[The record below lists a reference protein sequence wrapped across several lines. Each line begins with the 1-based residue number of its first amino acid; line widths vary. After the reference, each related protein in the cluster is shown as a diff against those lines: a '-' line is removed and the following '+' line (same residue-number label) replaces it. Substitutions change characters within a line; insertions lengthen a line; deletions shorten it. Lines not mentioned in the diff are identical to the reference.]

1 MIYSKH
7 KNIGGVFFMENYNL
21 IDGHVIPQVG
31 FGTYKLNG
39 ASGVHA
45 IVNALNNGYR
55 VLDTAYNYENE
66 GTVGKAM
73 QQSHVSRDQIIVT
86 SKLPG
91 RYHSYEQAARTIQ
104 ESIYRLG
111 VEYIDL
117 YLIHWPNPK
126 QGLYVEAWKA
136 LIEAQKMGLVK
147 SIGVCNFLPEHLET
161 LEKETGV
168 LPAVNQ
174 IELHPYFNQKDA
186 IKYHEEKGIITEAWS
201 PLGRASEVIHD
212 KNIEQIAEKYN
223 KTIPQIILKWHV
235 QNGVVPIP
243 KSTSNA
249 RQIQNLDIF
258 DFYLESEDLHTID
271 NLTKSDGRL
280 KDQDPAEYEE
290 F

>member
-1 MIYSKH
+1 
-7 KNIGGVFFMENYNL
+7 MENYNL

-91 RYHSYEQAARTIQ
+91 RYHSYEQAGRTIQ

-161 LEKETGV
+161 LDKETGV

>member
-1 MIYSKH
+1 
-7 KNIGGVFFMENYNL
+7 MENYNL

-136 LIEAQKMGLVK
+136 LIEAQKMRLVK

>member
-1 MIYSKH
+1 
-7 KNIGGVFFMENYNL
+7 MENYNL

-186 IKYHEEKGIITEAWS
+186 IKYHEKKGIITEAWS

>member
-1 MIYSKH
+1 
-7 KNIGGVFFMENYNL
+7 MENYNL

-136 LIEAQKMGLVK
+136 LIEAQKMGLLK

>member
-1 MIYSKH
+1 
-7 KNIGGVFFMENYNL
+7 MENYNL

-174 IELHPYFNQKDA
+174 IQLHPYFNQKDA

-212 KNIEQIAEKYN
+212 KNIEQIAKKYN

>member
-1 MIYSKH
+1 
-7 KNIGGVFFMENYNL
+7 MENYNL

-31 FGTYKLNG
+31 CGTYNMNG
-39 ASGVHA
+39 TSGYHT
-45 IVNALNNGYR
+45 ILNALNNGYR
-55 VLDTAYNYENE
+55 LLDTAYNYENE

-91 RYHSYEQAARTIQ
+91 RYHSYEQAGRTIQ

>member
-1 MIYSKH
+1 
-7 KNIGGVFFMENYNL
+7 MENYNL

-39 ASGVHA
+39 TSGVHA

>member
-1 MIYSKH
+1 
-7 KNIGGVFFMENYNL
+7 MENYNL

-91 RYHSYEQAARTIQ
+91 RYHSYEQAGRTIQ

>member
-1 MIYSKH
+1 
-7 KNIGGVFFMENYNL
+7 MENYNL

-73 QQSHVSRDQIIVT
+73 QHSHVSRDQIIVT